1 MVGNLLRN
9 AHNISIYFRTF
20 APMNERQKETL
31 RVRIISVGITCLAFV
46 VFKPIG
52 LEALGLMLYLHF
64 LAIWILGVGV
74 CYVTEGIVTHILGLP
89 SSLDKG
95 VEYIIRRNLWF
106 QLINTPLEALFICV
120 YLHFPMSSIG
130 ATDPLS
136 WRGILQAVLLLAFCS
151 FVVGLYWRYK
161 FRSRYLAL
169 ELEETRRM
177 NEQLHLLQ
185 QEAENRNKR
194 YEEKLAKSQSHA
206 EQHLEEVAEEL
217 PIESETAIQPVTI
230 TLTGS
235 TNEKVTLAVSHL
247 FYIESVGNYV
257 KVVHCHEG
265 QVRSD
270 MLRTT
275 SKQMEAALQSY
286 PLIVRCHRAF
296 LVNLGQVEQII
307 SSSGTMQLL
316 IKHSHDTIPVSRSN
330 MQQIKNALN
339 IS

>member
-1 MVGNLLRN
+1 
-9 AHNISIYFRTF
+9 
-20 APMNERQKETL
+20 MNERQKETL

-120 YLHFPMSSIG
+120 YLHFGCWVLMMG
-130 ATDPLS
+130 VDDPLS

-217 PIESETAIQPVTI
+217 GIESETAIQPVTI

-235 TNEKVTLAVSHL
+235 TNEKVTLAVFHL
-247 FYIESVGNYV
+247 LYIESVGNYI

-275 SKQMEAALQSY
+275 SKQMEAALRSY
-286 PLIVRCHRAF
+286 SLIVRCHRAF